1 MDMMR
6 TREWHNAV
14 IEPNITMSQ
23 LSDRAVLHVDFDYF
37 YAQCEEIR
45 RPSLRTR
52 PVCVCIYSDR
62 GNDSGAIATA
72 NYTARRFGV
81 KSGLPIYRA
90 QRMLEGLDAEFI
102 SVDFKY
108 YADISSEAMD
118 IMERYANTFE
128 YVGKDEA
135 YLDVTE
141 RTGGSLK
148 AAMHVAQQLKN
159 EIRVSQGL
167 TCSAGVSSNKLL
179 SKIASDY
186 KKPDGLTVVERD
198 DTIQFLDSLKPAAVP
213 GIGGKTLR
221 RLTSMGAS
229 TMKEIRDLDAF
240 TLQKTFG
247 RKTGTR
253 IFNSVRGI
261 DESPVQRRPP
271 AVQYGK
277 IVTLKHD
284 MLDIKEMEPTL
295 RNLCGILHDMVSGR
309 NMLFRLVGVQIISTD
324 MTGRSRSRTLLNH
337 TASRSQLEAISLEL
351 LNDIMLNATVPAR
364 RLGVKVSDLIE
375 ARGQQDITS
384 YF

>member
-1 MDMMR
+1 M
-6 TREWHNAV
+6 
-14 IEPNITMSQ
+14 
-23 LSDRAVLHVDFDYF
+23 DFDYF

-45 RPSLRTR
+45 RPALRTR

-62 GNDSGAIATA
+62 GNDSGAVATA

-90 QRMLEGLDAEFI
+90 QRILEGQNAEFI
-102 SVDFKY
+102 PVDFEY
-108 YADISSEAMD
+108 YADVSSKAMQ
-118 IMERYANTFE
+118 IMESYADTFE

-148 AAMHVAQQLKN
+148 AAMHIAQQLKIK
-159 EIRVSQGL
+159 IRVSQGL
-167 TCSAGVSSNKLL
+167 TCSAGVSPNKLL

-186 KKPDGLTVVERD
+186 KKPDGLTVVECG
-198 DTIQFLDSLKPAAVP
+198 DTLRFLDSLKPAAVP
-213 GIGGKTLR
+213 GIGGKTSR
-221 RLTSMGAS
+221 RLASMGAS
-229 TMKEIRDLDAF
+229 TVKGIRGLNAL
-240 TLQKTFG
+240 TLQEAFG

-261 DESPVQRRPP
+261 DKSPVRPRPP

-284 MLDIKEMEPTL
+284 MLDAKEMEPTL
-295 RNLCGILHDMVSGR
+295 RKLCGVLHDTLSGR
-309 NMLFRLVGVQIISTD
+309 GMLFRLVGVQIIYTN
-324 MTGRSRSRTLLNH
+324 MTGHTRSRTLLNH
-337 TASRSQLEAISLEL
+337 TASRSQLETVSLEL
-351 LNDIMLNATVPAR
+351 LNNIMLNATAPAR
-364 RLGVKVSDLIE
+364 RLGVKVSDLSE